1 MVQIRD
7 AATDAVV
14 IADIVNTSTTVT
26 TITFATAPASNAY
39 KVVIIG

>member
-1 MVQIRD
+1 VQVRD

-26 TITFATAPASNAY
+26 TITFAVAPASNAY
-39 KVVIIG
+39 KVVIEG